1 VSLVTSES
9 IKLTLFVF
17 KTVKSYFKPLT
28 REQFELRTLQSTQ
41 EARLQ
46 LEARSIANAS
56 VVAEVIDLVGDRIII
71 DGDDVGD
78 VVPAAFEQ
86 ILEDLDGEVVPVV
99 FAQIID
105 DITPWTSTI
114 IHAPVKRHR
123 NVSRPDNW
131 REIIQHYMVYK
142 NSMSTIAQYGLL
154 NFHPS
159 YDYWMA
165 TFSKWRRDY
174 LNVNYSYG
182 H

>member
-1 VSLVTSES
+1 ML
-9 IKLTLFVF
+9 

-46 LEARSIANAS
+46 LEARSTANAS
-56 VVAEVIDLVGDRIII
+56 VIAEVINLVGDTIII

-78 VVPAAFEQ
+78 VVPAAF
-86 ILEDLDGEVVPVV
+86 
-99 FAQIID
+99 AQIID
-105 DITPWTSTI
+105 DITPRTSTI

-131 REIIQHYMVYK
+131 RGIIQHYMVYK

-159 YDYWMA
+159 YYYWMA
-165 TFSKWRRDY
+165 TFSSMICITHTRIRMC
-174 LNVNYSYG
+174 
-182 H
+182 

>member
-1 VSLVTSES
+1 ML
-9 IKLTLFVF
+9 

-46 LEARSIANAS
+46 LEARSTANAS
-56 VVAEVIDLVGDRIII
+56 VVAEVIDLVGDTIII

-78 VVPAAFEQ
+78 VIPAAYEQ
-86 ILEDLDGEVVPVV
+86 ILEDLDGEVVPVA
-99 FAQIID
+99 FAQNID
-105 DITPWTSTI
+105 DITPWTLTI

-142 NSMSTIAQYGLL
+142 NYCTVWVIK
-154 NFHPS
+154 FPS
-159 YDYWMA
+159 I
-165 TFSKWRRDY
+165 
-174 LNVNYSYG
+174 V
-182 H
+182 

>member
-1 VSLVTSES
+1 ML
-9 IKLTLFVF
+9 

-46 LEARSIANAS
+46 LEARSSANKS
-56 VVAEVIDLVGDRIII
+56 VVAEVIDLVGDAIII

-86 ILEDLDGEVVPVV
+86 IIIDLDGEVVPVA
-99 FAQIID
+99 FEQIIE
-105 DITPWTSTI
+105 DIIPRTSTI

-154 NFHPS
+154 NS
-159 YDYWMA
+159 DY
-165 TFSKWRRDY
+165 
-174 LNVNYSYG
+174 
-182 H
+182 